1 MVDSIPE
8 MRKRKKRKARRARI
22 IKITVAILVLALVTV
37 AALYLLGWGDVPS
50 SVLYRIITGKAPEAV
65 AFRFDPGGE
74 AFAGLGGGVAVVSS
88 GGLQVYDN
96 KAELVFSE
104 VAELGRPAVFAQ
116 DERGVAYDVGG
127 TAAYLFGK
135 DGVTARITA
144 PGKIISATVNKN
156 GYLALT
162 TQYDGYKGLV
172 TVYDRAGS
180 ELYKWFSGS
189 GYALSAVLS
198 PDNKEMA
205 VLTLAQG
212 GSRVVFFTLDSEQEK
227 ASCFVED
234 AVLMELQHLGAEGVL
249 AVGTGELVHIAPD
262 GTATH
267 LLDYSARYLETYA
280 LWDGKAFLALKT
292 YSVGDQGVL
301 AVIDET
307 GAQLG
312 VLEKDEKIVSVSA
325 SREYIAVLYP
335 ERLVIY
341 NRQLEVCAQYGGTA
355 GAAQVLMRGDG
366 TALVLTR
373 FSAEPYR
380 AVAVTNEEE
389 RWLK

>member
-8 MRKRKKRKARRARI
+8 MRKSKKRKARRARLI
-22 IKITVAILVLALVTV
+22 GIAVSILILALVTIS
-37 AALYLLGWGDVPS
+37 ALYLLGWGDAPS
-50 SVLYRIITGKAPEAV
+50 SVLYQLITGKAPEAV
-65 AFRFDPGGE
+65 PFQFEPGGE
-74 AFAGLGGGVAVVSS
+74 AFAALGGGVAVASS
-88 GGLQVYDN
+88 GGLQVYSS

-104 VAELGRPAVFAQ
+104 VFELGRPAISAQ
-116 DERGVAYDVGG
+116 DDRGVAYDMGG

-180 ELYKWFSGS
+180 ELYKWYSGS
-189 GYALSAVLS
+189 AYVLSAVLS
-198 PDNKEMA
+198 PDNREMA
-205 VLTLAQG
+205 VLTLGQG

-249 AVGTGELVHIAPD
+249 AIGTGELVRIAPD
-262 GTATH
+262 GTATY

-301 AVIDET
+301 AVIDKS

-312 VLEKDEKIVSVSA
+312 ALEKDEKILSVSA
-325 SREYIAVLYP
+325 SGEYIAVLYP

-341 NRQLEVCAQYGGTA
+341 NRQLEVCAQYEGTA

-366 TALVLTR
+366 IALALTK
-373 FSAEPYR
+373 FSAQPYR
-380 AVAVTNEEE
+380 AVAGTKEEE
-389 RWLK
+389 RWQK